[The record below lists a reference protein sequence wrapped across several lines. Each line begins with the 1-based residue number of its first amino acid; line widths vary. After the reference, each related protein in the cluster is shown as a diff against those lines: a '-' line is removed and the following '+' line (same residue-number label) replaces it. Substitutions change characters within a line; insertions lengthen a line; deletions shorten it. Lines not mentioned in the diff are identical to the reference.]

1 MVRSPSKSSKS
12 SRTVTVINRP
22 VRVELCTAN
31 FFGLDCL
38 LKLEGPFSVSA
49 GVLASLEAFWLEGT
63 MQCDGTPNT
72 TTGNAA
78 AREISFG
85 TINIMGK
92 AERGRRSVEVT
103 LGDSNRT
110 KCVDCSIGPE

>member
-1 MVRSPSKSSKS
+1 
-12 SRTVTVINRP
+12 VTGHQ
-22 VRVELCTAN
+22 T
-31 FFGLDCL
+31 
-38 LKLEGPFSVSA
+38 
-49 GVLASLEAFWLEGT
+49 
-63 MQCDGTPNT
+63 Q

-103 LGDSNRT
+103 LGDGNRT
-110 KCVDCSIGPE
+110 KCVDCSIGRSDMGGTRLVQSNK